1 MVAAA
6 RALFRGRRLPPR
18 SLPEAGAGLGFTGR
32 DKPRSAK
39 FRISRSRRIDAMSF
53 TEPHH
58 PNEPDSEPELE
69 ATSQDHSPVPF
80 PGQADDFGLTPKPRD
95 PKVRA
100 QRVDPLLGVDLGGVK
115 IVRLIGEGGMG
126 RVYEAQQ
133 ARPSR
138 TVAVKVIRQGI
149 TSEKTMRRFER
160 EAEFLG
166 KLQHPGIAQIFVV
179 GTYSSDFGDVP
190 FYIMEHLANAKP
202 LTNYAH
208 EQALEL
214 HERVRL
220 FKLVCEAVSHGHD
233 RGIVHRDLK
242 PGNILVDASGS
253 PKVIDFG
260 VARSTDSDLALES
273 MKTDTGQMIGTVQY
287 MAPEQFG
294 PDPDDLDGRAD
305 VYSLGVVLY
314 ELLSGSPPY
323 SVKKKALHEASR
335 VVCEEVPAPLRAVSK
350 AIPRDISAIAE
361 RALQK
366 DRRDRYHTAGELAA
380 DLGRFLDGKP
390 VKAQPSSVLG
400 RLLFPRPL
408 RKLVTRR
415 TGLVLIS
422 GAVLAV
428 GFNGLIGS
436 RLPDFEGYW
445 PETAQLKA
453 SAAWTPTSLKVREGE
468 FYRLTVTGSCK
479 DNAGVTFGPE
489 GTAPEDLRSLLG
501 PPEKL
506 PETTAREAFVQ
517 NLPRRLL
524 LARIHDSRILLPVG
538 PSLTFVAPW
547 SGPLSFRVNHE
558 TESPQAVTGDL
569 RVKLERVSKP
579 ALVDKA
585 GKTTISTRVSTTK
598 YLLFEPE
605 GIRWQY
611 SDFQSAL
618 EEPDYPVLLNG
629 IAWWPLPDKPNTQG
643 WRELTEKTRTPL
655 LKTREF
661 AWAADPKSPKPK
673 VTVVSAPGD
682 AVYPKGPSPG
692 QPGLTF
698 SGTTSSSNAVECV
711 IAAPGNP
718 HP

>member
-6 RALFRGRRLPPR
+6 RSPYRGRTLPPR
-18 SLPEAGAGLGFTGR
+18 CLPEAGEMLSFTGTGKS
-32 DKPRSAK
+32 KPATFRSN
-39 FRISRSRRIDAMSF
+39 AMSF
-53 TEPHH
+53 TEPQD
-58 PNEPDSEPELE
+58 PNQSEPESE
-69 ATSQDHSPVPF
+69 SQVQGPVPF
-80 PGQADDFGLTPKPRD
+80 PGQGDDFGLTPKPRE
-95 PKVRA
+95 PKVKT

-190 FYIMEHLANAKP
+190 FYVMEHLADAKP

-208 EQALEL
+208 EQGLEL

-220 FKLVCEAVSHGHD
+220 FKLVCEAVAHGHD

-242 PGNILVDASGS
+242 PGNILVDANGS

-260 VARSTDSDLALES
+260 VARSTDSNLTLES
-273 MKTDTGQMIGTVQY
+273 MKTDTGQLIGTVQY
-287 MAPEQFG
+287 MSPEQFG

-335 VVCEEVPAPLRAVSK
+335 VVCEEVPPPLRSVAKV
-350 AIPRDISAIAE
+350 IPRDISAIAE

-366 DRRDRYHTAGELAA
+366 DRRHRYYTAGELAA

-400 RLLFPRPL
+400 QILFPRPL

-415 TGLVLIS
+415 TGLVLLS
-422 GAVLAV
+422 GALLAV
-428 GFNGLIGS
+428 GFNRLGGS
-436 RLPDFEGYW
+436 RVLDFERYW
-445 PETAQLKA
+445 PQSTQLKA
-453 SAAWTPTSLKVREGE
+453 SAAWTPTNLSVREGN
-468 FYRLTVTGSCK
+468 FYRLRVNGACK
-479 DNAGVTFGPE
+479 DSSGATFGPE
-489 GTAPEDLRSLLG
+489 GTAPQELRSLLG
-501 PPEKL
+501 PAPDLAKDA
-506 PETTAREAFVQ
+506 AREAFVG
-517 NLPRRLL
+517 NLPRRMLI
-524 LARIHDSRILLPVG
+524 ARIRDSRIVIPVG
-538 PSLTFVAPW
+538 RELTFVAPW
-547 SGPLSFRVNHE
+547 SGPISFRINDE
-558 TESPQAVTGDL
+558 TESPKAVTGDL
-569 RVKLERVSKP
+569 RVTLERIMHP
-579 ALVDKA
+579 ALLDSD
-585 GKTTISTRVSTTK
+585 GKTTIATHVGKTK
-598 YLLFEPE
+598 YLLFKPK
-605 GIRWQY
+605 GIHWQFTSY
-611 SDFQSAL
+611 QSAL
-618 EEPDYPVLLNG
+618 EEPEYPTLLNG
-629 IAWWPLPDKPNTQG
+629 IAWWPLPDKPNTEG
-643 WRELTEKTRTPL
+643 WREMTLKSHTPL
-655 LKTREF
+655 LKTEAF
-661 AWAADPKSPKPK
+661 AWAANPNGPKPHVAVLSANSSA
-673 VTVVSAPGD
+673 VTAG
-682 AVYPKGPSPG
+682 GPSPE

-698 SGTTSSSNAVECV
+698 TSNASHPHRVDCV
-711 IAAPGNP
+711 ISNHRLANQ
-718 HP
+718 

>member
-6 RALFRGRRLPPR
+6 RSPYRGRTLPPR
-18 SLPEAGAGLGFTGR
+18 CLPEAGAILGFTGTGKS
-32 DKPRSAK
+32 KPATFRSN
-39 FRISRSRRIDAMSF
+39 AMSF
-53 TEPHH
+53 TEPQD
-58 PNEPDSEPELE
+58 PNQPEPESE
-69 ATSQDHSPVPF
+69 SQDQGPVPF
-80 PGQADDFGLTPKPRD
+80 PGQGDDFGLTPKPRE

-138 TVAVKVIRQGI
+138 KVAVKVIRQGI

-190 FYIMEHLANAKP
+190 FYVMEHLADAKP

-208 EQALEL
+208 EQGLEL

-220 FKLVCEAVSHGHD
+220 FKLVCEAVAHGHD

-242 PGNILVDASGS
+242 PGNILVDANGG

-260 VARSTDSDLALES
+260 VARSTDSNLTLES
-273 MKTDTGQMIGTVQY
+273 MKTDTGQLIGTVQY
-287 MAPEQFG
+287 MSPEQFG

-335 VVCEEVPAPLRAVSK
+335 VVCEEVPPPLRSVAKV
-350 AIPRDISAIAE
+350 IPRDISAIAE

-366 DRRDRYHTAGELAA
+366 DRRHRYYTAGELAA

-400 RLLFPRPL
+400 QILFPRPL

-415 TGLVLIS
+415 TGLVLLS
-422 GAVLAV
+422 GALLAV
-428 GFNGLIGS
+428 GLNRLGGS
-436 RLPDFEGYW
+436 RVLDFEGFW
-445 PETAQLKA
+445 PQRAKLKA
-453 SAAWTPTSLKVREGE
+453 SAAWTPTNLSVREGN
-468 FYRLTVTGSCK
+468 FYRLRVTGACK
-479 DNAGVTFGPE
+479 DSSGVAFGPE

-501 PPEKL
+501 PAPDLAKDA
-506 PETTAREAFVQ
+506 AREAFVGS
-517 NLPRRLL
+517 LPRRMLIG
-524 LARIHDSRILLPVG
+524 RVRDSRITLPVG
-538 PSLTFVAPW
+538 EQLTFVAPW
-547 SGPLSFRVNHE
+547 TGSLSFRVNHE

-569 RVKLERVSKP
+569 GVTLERVIHP
-579 ALVDKA
+579 ALVDSD
-585 GKTTISTRVSTTK
+585 GKTTIATHVGKTK

-605 GIRWQY
+605 GIRWQFTSY
-611 SDFQSAL
+611 QSAL
-618 EEPDYPVLLNG
+618 EEPEYPTLLNG
-629 IAWWPLPDKPNTQG
+629 IAWWPIPDKPNTEG
-643 WRELTEKTRTPL
+643 WRELTLKSHTPL
-655 LKTREF
+655 LKTAAF
-661 AWAADPKSPKPK
+661 AWAASSNGPKPQ
-673 VTVVSAPGD
+673 VAVLSANSSAVSAG
-682 AVYPKGPSPG
+682 GPSPD

-698 SGTTSSSNAVECV
+698 TGSSQTPRLIECV
-711 IAAPGNP
+711 ISLPTSSNP
-718 HP
+718 

>member
-6 RALFRGRRLPPR
+6 RSPYRGRTLPPR
-18 SLPEAGAGLGFTGR
+18 CLPEARAIFRFTGTGKS
-32 DKPRSAK
+32 KPATFRSN
-39 FRISRSRRIDAMSF
+39 AMSF
-53 TEPHH
+53 TEPQDTDQ
-58 PNEPDSEPELE
+58 PEPESE
-69 ATSQDHSPVPF
+69 SQVQGPVPF
-80 PGQADDFGLTPKPRD
+80 PGQGDDFGLTPKPRE

-138 TVAVKVIRQGI
+138 KVAVKVIRQGI

-190 FYIMEHLANAKP
+190 FYVMEHLADAKP

-208 EQALEL
+208 EQGLEL

-220 FKLVCEAVSHGHD
+220 FKLVCEAVAHGHD

-242 PGNILVDASGS
+242 PGNILVDANGS

-287 MAPEQFG
+287 MSPEQFG

-335 VVCEEVPAPLRAVSK
+335 VVCEEVPPPLRTVSK
-350 AIPRDISAIAE
+350 AMPRDISAIAE

-366 DRRDRYHTAGELAA
+366 DRRRRYHTAGELAA

-390 VKAQPSSVLG
+390 VKAQPQGMLDRIWG
-400 RLLFPRPL
+400 RGQLSKPIS
-408 RKLVTRR
+408 RR
-415 TGLVLIS
+415 AGLVLIS
-422 GAVLAV
+422 GGICAV
-428 GFNGLIGS
+428 GLSRFVGS
-436 RLPDFEGYW
+436 RVLDFEGYW
-445 PETAQLKA
+445 PETVQIAL
-453 SAAWTPTSLKVREGE
+453 SAAWTPTNLNVREGE
-468 FYRLTVTGSCK
+468 FYRLTAIGTCK
-479 DNAGVTFGPE
+479 DNSGATFGPE
-489 GTAPEDLRSLLG
+489 GTAPEELRSLLG
-501 PPEKL
+501 PP
-506 PETTAREAFVQ
+506 PELAKDRASEAFVG
-517 NLPRRLL
+517 NLPRRMLI
-524 LARIHDSRILLPVG
+524 ARIRDSRILIPVG
-538 PSLTFVAPW
+538 RELTFVAPW
-547 SGPLSFRVNHE
+547 SGPMSFRVNDE
-558 TESPQAVTGDL
+558 TEAPQAVTGDL
-569 RVKLERVSKP
+569 RVTLEKVSHP
-579 ALVDKA
+579 ALADKD

-605 GIRWQY
+605 GIRWKF
-611 SDFQSAL
+611 SGVQSAL
-618 EEPDYPVLLNG
+618 DEPDYPVLLNG
-629 IAWWPLPDKPNTQG
+629 IAWWPLPDKPNTEG
-643 WRELTEKTRTPL
+643 WRELMEKTRTPL

-661 AWAADPKSPKPK
+661 AWAAGPNGPKPN
-673 VTVVSAPGD
+673 VTMLSAGSSVVTATGATP
-682 AVYPKGPSPG
+682 A

-698 SGTTSSSNAVECV
+698 TGDHKDSVLNTCV
-711 IAAPGNP
+711 LS
-718 HP
+718 H

>member
-1 MVAAA
+1 M
-6 RALFRGRRLPPR
+6 
-18 SLPEAGAGLGFTGR
+18 GFTGTGKS
-32 DKPRSAK
+32 KPTTFRSN
-39 FRISRSRRIDAMSF
+39 AMSF
-53 TEPHH
+53 TEPHDA
-58 PNEPDSEPELE
+58 NEPEPELE
-69 ATSQDHSPVPF
+69 AGSQDHGPVPF
-80 PGQADDFGLTPKPRD
+80 PGQADDFGLTPKPRE

-166 KLQHPGIAQIFVV
+166 KLQHPGIAQIYVV

-190 FYIMEHLANAKP
+190 FYVMEHLANAKP

-208 EQALEL
+208 EQGLEL

-220 FKLVCEAVSHGHD
+220 FKLVCEAVAHGHD

-242 PGNILVDASGS
+242 PGNILVDANGS

-260 VARSTDSDLALES
+260 VARSTDSNLTLES
-273 MKTDTGQMIGTVQY
+273 MKTDTGQLIGTVQY
-287 MAPEQFG
+287 MSPEQFG

-335 VVCEEVPAPLRAVSK
+335 VVCEEVPPPLRAVDK
-350 AIPRDISAIAE
+350 VIPRDISAIAE

-366 DRRDRYHTAGELAA
+366 DRRHRYYTAGELAA

-390 VKAQPSSVLG
+390 VKAQPRGMLDRVWHRGQLSKPIS
-400 RLLFPRPL
+400 
-408 RKLVTRR
+408 RR
-415 TGLVLIS
+415 AGLVLIS
-422 GAVLAV
+422 GGILAV
-428 GFNGLIGS
+428 GLSRLSGS
-436 RLPDFEGYW
+436 RVLDFERYW
-445 PETAQLKA
+445 PQSTQLKA
-453 SAAWTPTSLKVREGE
+453 SAAWTPTNLSVREGN

-479 DNAGVTFGPE
+479 DSSGVTFGPE
-489 GTAPEDLRSLLG
+489 GTDPPDPLSLLG
-501 PPEKL
+501 PPVDVHEKRDG
-506 PETTAREAFVQ
+506 PSHGQ
-517 NLPRRLL
+517 IIPRRLL
-524 LARIHDSRILLPVG
+524 IAQIRDSRILLHVG
-538 PSLTFVAPW
+538 KSLTFVAPW
-547 SGPLSFRVNHE
+547 TGPLSFRVNDE
-558 TESPQAVTGDL
+558 AESPQAVTGDL
-569 RVKLERVSKP
+569 RVTLERVTQP

-585 GKTTISTRVSTTK
+585 GKTTISTRVNNTK

-605 GIRWQY
+605 GIRWKF
-611 SDFQSAL
+611 SGVQSAL
-618 EEPDYPVLLNG
+618 DEPDYPVLLNG
-629 IAWWPLPDKPNTQG
+629 IAWWPLPDKPNTEG
-643 WRELTEKTRTPL
+643 WRVLMEKTCTPL

-661 AWAADPKSPKPK
+661 AWAADPKGPKPEIKQVTGDRK
-673 VTVVSAPGD
+673 VNFSVEVEA
-682 AVYPKGPSPG
+682 PSPE
-692 QPGLTF
+692 QFGLRF
-698 SGTTSSSNAVECV
+698 SGPTDNPVVIECV
-711 IAAPGNP
+711 ISSPTSSN
-718 HP
+718 H

>member
-1 MVAAA
+1 VGFAGTGKPHSVQ
-6 RALFRGRRLPPR
+6 FR
-18 SLPEAGAGLGFTGR
+18 SH
-32 DKPRSAK
+32 
-39 FRISRSRRIDAMSF
+39 AMSF
-53 TEPHH
+53 TEPQDA
-58 PNEPDSEPELE
+58 NEPEPDLE
-69 ATSQDHSPVPF
+69 AKSQDRSPVPF
-80 PGQADDFGLTPKPRD
+80 PGQADDFGLTPKPRE

-115 IVRLIGEGGMG
+115 IVKCIGEGGMG
-126 RVYEAQQ
+126 RVYEALQSKP
-133 ARPSR
+133 AR

-190 FYIMEHLANAKP
+190 FYVMEFLANAKP

-242 PGNILVDASGS
+242 PGNILVDANGS

-287 MAPEQFG
+287 MSPEQFG

-335 VVCEEVPAPLRAVSK
+335 VVCEEVPPPLRAVSK

-361 RALQK
+361 RALRK
-366 DRRDRYHTAGELAA
+366 DRRHRYHTAGELAA

-390 VKAQPSSVLG
+390 VKAQPKGMLD
-400 RLLFPRPL
+400 RMW
-408 RKLVTRR
+408 RR
-415 TGLVLIS
+415 GQLSKPISRRAGLVLIS
-422 GAVLAV
+422 GGILAV
-428 GFNGLIGS
+428 GISQLVGS
-436 RLPDFEGYW
+436 RVQDFEGYR
-445 PETAQLKA
+445 PQRAQLKA
-453 SAAWTPTSLKVREGE
+453 SAVWTPTSLSVRAGN
-468 FYRLTVTGSCK
+468 FYKLTAIGTCK
-479 DNAGVTFGPE
+479 DSSGVTFGPE
-489 GTAPEDLRSLLG
+489 GTDPPDPLSLLG
-501 PPEKL
+501 PPADVQEKSDG
-506 PETTAREAFVQ
+506 PSYGQ
-517 NLPRRLL
+517 IIPRRLL
-524 LARIHDSRILLPVG
+524 IAQIRDSRILLPVG
-538 PSLTFVAPW
+538 ADLTFVAPW
-547 SGPLSFRVNHE
+547 TGPLSFRVNDE

-569 RVKLERVSKP
+569 RVTLERVSRP
-579 ALVDKA
+579 TLVDKD
-585 GKTTISTRVSTTK
+585 GRTTISTRVGKTK

-605 GIRWQY
+605 GIRWQF
-611 SDFQSAL
+611 SGVKSAL
-618 EEPDYPVLLNG
+618 DEPDYPVLLNG
-629 IAWWPLPDKPNTQG
+629 IAWWPLPDKPNTEG
-643 WRELTEKTRTPL
+643 WRELMEKNRTPL
-655 LKTREF
+655 LKTRAF
-661 AWAADPKSPKPK
+661 AWAAIPNGPKPHVAVLSANSSA
-673 VTVVSAPGD
+673 VTAG
-682 AVYPKGPSPG
+682 GPSPE
-692 QPGLTF
+692 QPGLMF
-698 SGTTSSSNAVECV
+698 LGSSSKDH
-711 IAAPGNP
+711 IADCSIT
-718 HP
+718 H

>member
-1 MVAAA
+1 MGFAGTGKPHSAT
-6 RALFRGRRLPPR
+6 FR
-18 SLPEAGAGLGFTGR
+18 SH
-32 DKPRSAK
+32 
-39 FRISRSRRIDAMSF
+39 AMSF
-53 TEPHH
+53 TEPQ
-58 PNEPDSEPELE
+58 EPEPESEPM
-69 ATSQDHSPVPF
+69 SQDHGPVPF
-80 PGQADDFGLTPKPRD
+80 PGQGDDFGLTPKPRQA
-95 PKVRA
+95 KVRS

-208 EQALEL
+208 EQGLEL

-242 PGNILVDASGS
+242 PGNILVDANGS

-260 VARSTDSDLALES
+260 VARSTDSDLTLES
-273 MKTDTGQMIGTVQY
+273 LKTDSGHFVGTLQY
-287 MAPEQFG
+287 MSPEQFG

-366 DRRDRYHTAGELAA
+366 DRRHRYHTAGELAA

-390 VKAQPSSVLG
+390 VKATPSSVLG
-400 RLLFPRPL
+400 QILFPKAL

-422 GAVLAV
+422 GALLAV
-428 GFNGLIGS
+428 GFNRLGGS
-436 RLPDFEGYW
+436 RVLDFERYW
-445 PETAQLKA
+445 PQSTQLKA
-453 SAAWTPTSLKVREGE
+453 SAAWTPTELSVREGA
-468 FYRLTVTGSCK
+468 FYRLRVTGSCK
-479 DNAGVTFGPE
+479 DSSGVTFGPE
-489 GTAPEDLRSLLG
+489 GTAPEELRSLLG
-501 PPEKL
+501 PPPDVAKDAARDAFVEKL
-506 PETTAREAFVQ
+506 P
-517 NLPRRLL
+517 RRMLI
-524 LARIHDSRILLPVG
+524 ARIRDSRILIPVG
-538 PSLTFVAPW
+538 RELTFVAPW
-547 SGPLSFRVNHE
+547 SGPMSFRVNHE
-558 TESPQAVTGDL
+558 SESPQALAGDL
-569 RVKLERVSKP
+569 RVTLEKVSRP
-579 ALVDKA
+579 ALVDKD
-585 GKTTISTRVSTTK
+585 GKTTISTRVNKTK

-605 GIRWQY
+605 GIRWQFTSY
-611 SDFQSAL
+611 QSAL
-618 EEPDYPVLLNG
+618 EEPEYPTLLNG
-629 IAWWPLPDKPNTQG
+629 IVWWPLPDKPNTEG
-643 WRELTEKTRTPL
+643 WRGMTLKSHTPL
-655 LKTREF
+655 LKTGAF
-661 AWAADPKSPKPK
+661 AWAADPKGPKPHVAVLSANSSA
-673 VTVVSAPGD
+673 VTAG
-682 AVYPKGPSPG
+682 GPSPE
-692 QPGLTF
+692 QPGLMF
-698 SGTTSSSNAVECV
+698 LGSSSNDR
-711 IAAPGNP
+711 IA
-718 HP
+718 HCSITH

>member
-1 MVAAA
+1 M
-6 RALFRGRRLPPR
+6 
-18 SLPEAGAGLGFTGR
+18 LGFAGTG
-32 DKPRSAK
+32 KPHSATFRSH
-39 FRISRSRRIDAMSF
+39 AMSF
-53 TEPHH
+53 TEPQEHD
-58 PNEPDSEPELE
+58 EPEPESEP
-69 ATSQDHSPVPF
+69 TSQDHGPVPF
-80 PGQADDFGLTPKPRD
+80 PGQGDDFGLTPKPREA
-95 PKVRA
+95 KVRA

-179 GTYSSDFGDVP
+179 GTYSSEYGFDTP
-190 FYIMEHLANAKP
+190 FYVMEFLANAKP

-208 EQALEL
+208 EQGLEL

-242 PGNILVDASGS
+242 PGNILVDANGS

-287 MAPEQFG
+287 MSPEQFG

-335 VVCEEVPAPLRAVSK
+335 VVCEEVPPPLRAVNK
-350 AIPRDISAIAE
+350 TIPRDISAIAE

-366 DRRDRYHTAGELAA
+366 DRRHRYHTAGELAA

-422 GAVLAV
+422 GAVVAV

-445 PETAQLKA
+445 PETAQIKA

-468 FYRLTVTGSCK
+468 FYRLTVTGSCR
-479 DNAGVTFGPE
+479 DNDGVTFGPE

-501 PPEKL
+501 PPEKI
-506 PETTAREAFVQ
+506 PETTAREVFVQ
-517 NLPRRLL
+517 NIPRRML
-524 LARIHDSRILLPVG
+524 LARVQDSRILIPVG
-538 PSLTFVAPW
+538 RELTFVAPW
-547 SGPLSFRVNHE
+547 TGTMSFRVNHA
-558 TESPQAVTGDL
+558 TESPQAVTGDF
-569 RVKLERVSKP
+569 RAKLERVSKP
-579 ALVDKA
+579 VLVDNA
-585 GKTTISTRVSTTK
+585 GKTTISTRVSKTK

-629 IAWWPLPDKPNTQG
+629 IAWWPIPDKPNTEG

-661 AWAADPKSPKPK
+661 AWAADPKGPKP
-673 VTVVSAPGD
+673 VVDLADNNAPGQF
-682 AVYPKGPSPG
+682 VKVVNTNPRE
-692 QPGLTF
+692 QRLVF
-698 SGTTSSSNAVECV
+698 
-711 IAAPGNP
+711 AAPDQAGGVMSCMLSRP
-718 HP
+718 

>member
-6 RALFRGRRLPPR
+6 RAPSRARKLSPRRLPK
-18 SLPEAGAGLGFTGR
+18 AGVILGFAGTG
-32 DKPRSAK
+32 KPHSVQFRSH
-39 FRISRSRRIDAMSF
+39 AMSF
-53 TEPHH
+53 TEPHN
-58 PNEPDSEPELE
+58 PNEPEPDLE
-69 ATSQDHSPVPF
+69 AKSQDRSPVPF

-115 IVRLIGEGGMG
+115 IVKCIGEGGMG
-126 RVYEAQQ
+126 RVYEALQDKP
-133 ARPSR
+133 AR

-179 GTYSSDFGDVP
+179 GTYSSEYGFDTP
-190 FYIMEHLANAKP
+190 FYVMEFLANAKP

-208 EQALEL
+208 ERGLEL
-214 HERVRL
+214 AERVRL

-242 PGNILVDASGS
+242 PGNILVDANGS

-260 VARSTDSDLALES
+260 VARSTDSNLTLES
-273 MKTDTGQMIGTVQY
+273 MKTDTGQLIGTVQY
-287 MAPEQFG
+287 MSPEQFG

-335 VVCEEVPAPLRAVSK
+335 VVCEEVPAPLRSIDK

-366 DRRDRYHTAGELAA
+366 DRRRRYYTAGELAA

-400 RLLFPRPL
+400 QILFPRPL

-415 TGLVLIS
+415 TGLVLLS
-422 GAVLAV
+422 GALLAV
-428 GFNGLIGS
+428 GFNRLGGS
-436 RLPDFEGYW
+436 RVLDFERYW
-445 PETAQLKA
+445 PQSTQLKA
-453 SAAWTPTSLKVREGE
+453 SAAWTPTNLSVREGN
-468 FYRLTVTGSCK
+468 FYRLRVTGACK
-479 DNAGVTFGPE
+479 DSSGVAFGPE
-489 GTAPEDLRSLLG
+489 GTAPEELRSLLG
-501 PPEKL
+501 PAPDLAKDA
-506 PETTAREAFVQ
+506 ARDAFVE
-517 NLPRRLL
+517 NLPRRILL
-524 LARIHDSRILLPVG
+524 GRIRDSRIVIPVG
-538 PSLTFVAPW
+538 RELTFVAPW
-547 SGPLSFRVNHE
+547 SGPVGFRINDE

-569 RVKLERVSKP
+569 RVTLERIMHP
-579 ALVDKA
+579 ALVDSD
-585 GKTTISTRVSTTK
+585 GETTISTHVGKTK

-605 GIRWQY
+605 GIRWQFTSY
-611 SDFQSAL
+611 QSAL
-618 EEPDYPVLLNG
+618 EEPEYPTLLND
-629 IAWWPLPDKPNTQG
+629 IAWWPIPDKPNTEG
-643 WRELTEKTRTPL
+643 WREMTLKSNTPL
-655 LKTREF
+655 LRTRAF
-661 AWAADPKSPKPK
+661 LWAADPHGPKPIVDSTSK
-673 VTVVSAPGD
+673 RTSGGLVRVESTNPREHRLVFTAADQAGGVVSCTVSRP
-682 AVYPKGPSPG
+682 
-692 QPGLTF
+692 
-698 SGTTSSSNAVECV
+698 
-711 IAAPGNP
+711 
-718 HP
+718 

>member
-1 MVAAA
+1 MGFAGTGKPHSVQ
-6 RALFRGRRLPPR
+6 FR
-18 SLPEAGAGLGFTGR
+18 SH
-32 DKPRSAK
+32 
-39 FRISRSRRIDAMSF
+39 AMSF
-53 TEPHH
+53 TEPQE
-58 PNEPDSEPELE
+58 PNEPDLE
-69 ATSQDHSPVPF
+69 AKSQDRSPVPF
-80 PGQADDFGLTPKPRD
+80 PGQADDFGLAPKPRE

-115 IVRLIGEGGMG
+115 IVKLIGEGGMG
-126 RVYEAQQ
+126 RVYEALQDKP
-133 ARPSR
+133 AR

-190 FYIMEHLANAKP
+190 FYVMEFLADAKP

-242 PGNILVDASGS
+242 PGNILVDANGT

-287 MAPEQFG
+287 MSPEQFG

-335 VVCEEVPAPLRAVSK
+335 VVCEEVPPPLRAVSK

-366 DRRDRYHTAGELAA
+366 DRRHRYYTAGELAA

-390 VKAQPSSVLG
+390 VKAQPKGMLDWIW
-400 RLLFPRPL
+400 
-408 RKLVTRR
+408 RR
-415 TGLVLIS
+415 GQLSKPISRRAGLVLIS
-422 GAVLAV
+422 GGILAV
-428 GFNGLIGS
+428 GLSRLVGS
-436 RLPDFEGYW
+436 RVLEFEGYW
-445 PETAQLKA
+445 PEKAQIKA
-453 SAAWTPTSLKVREGE
+453 SAAWTPTNLSVREGN
-468 FYRLTVTGSCK
+468 FYRLRVTGSCQ
-479 DNAGVTFGPE
+479 DSSGATFGPE
-489 GTAPEDLRSLLG
+489 GTDPPNPMSLLG
-501 PPEKL
+501 PPEEIQRK
-506 PETTAREAFVQ
+506 RKGSSYGQ
-517 NLPRRLL
+517 DIPRRLL
-524 LARIHDSRILLPVG
+524 IAQIQDSRILLPVG
-538 PSLTFVAPW
+538 ADLTFVAPW
-547 SGPLSFRVNHE
+547 TGPLSFRVNDE

-569 RVKLERVSKP
+569 RLTLERVSRP
-579 ALVDKA
+579 ALADKD
-585 GKTTISTRVSTTK
+585 GKTTITARVGKTK

-605 GIRWQY
+605 GIRWQF
-611 SDFQSAL
+611 SGVQSAL

-629 IAWWPLPDKPNTQG
+629 IAWWPLPDKPNTEG
-643 WRELTEKTRTPL
+643 WLALMQKNRAPL
-655 LKTREF
+655 LKTRAF
-661 AWAADPKSPKPK
+661 AWAADPKGPKPEIKQVTGDKK
-673 VTVVSAPGD
+673 VNFFVEVEA
-682 AVYPKGPSPG
+682 PSPE
-692 QPGLTF
+692 QSGLRF
-698 SGTTSSSNAVECV
+698 SGPTGNPVVVEC
-711 IAAPGNP
+711 IFAKTSGAQK
-718 HP
+718 

>member
-1 MVAAA
+1 MGFAGTGKPHSVQ
-6 RALFRGRRLPPR
+6 FR
-18 SLPEAGAGLGFTGR
+18 SH
-32 DKPRSAK
+32 
-39 FRISRSRRIDAMSF
+39 AMSF
-53 TEPHH
+53 TEPQE
-58 PNEPDSEPELE
+58 PNEPEPESE
-69 ATSQDHSPVPF
+69 SQVQGPVPF
-80 PGQADDFGLTPKPRD
+80 PGQGDDFGLTPKPRE
-95 PKVRA
+95 PKIKS

-190 FYIMEHLANAKP
+190 FYVMEHLANAKP

-208 EQALEL
+208 EQGLEL

-220 FKLVCEAVSHGHD
+220 FKLVCEAVAHGHD

-242 PGNILVDASGS
+242 PGNILVDANGS

-260 VARSTDSDLALES
+260 VARSTDSNLTLES
-273 MKTDTGQMIGTVQY
+273 MKTDTGQLIGTVQY
-287 MAPEQFG
+287 MSPEQFG

-335 VVCEEVPAPLRAVSK
+335 VVCEEVPLPLRSVAK

-366 DRRDRYHTAGELAA
+366 DPRHRYYTAGELAA

-400 RLLFPRPL
+400 QILFPRPL

-415 TGLVLIS
+415 TGLVLLS
-422 GAVLAV
+422 GALLAV
-428 GFNGLIGS
+428 GFNRLGGS
-436 RLPDFEGYW
+436 RVLDFERYW
-445 PETAQLKA
+445 PQSTQLKA
-453 SAAWTPTSLKVREGE
+453 SAAWTPTNLNVREGN
-468 FYRLTVTGSCK
+468 FYRLRVTGAGK
-479 DNAGVTFGPE
+479 DSSGATFGPE
-489 GTAPEDLRSLLG
+489 GTAPEELRSLLG
-501 PPEKL
+501 PP
-506 PETTAREAFVQ
+506 PELAKDRASEAFVG
-517 NLPRRLL
+517 NLPRRMLI
-524 LARIHDSRILLPVG
+524 ARIRDSRILIPVG
-538 PSLTFVAPW
+538 RELTFVAPW
-547 SGPLSFRVNHE
+547 SGPMSFRVNDE
-558 TESPQAVTGDL
+558 TEAPQAVTGDL
-569 RVKLERVSKP
+569 RVTLEKVFRP
-579 ALVDKA
+579 ALADKD
-585 GKTTISTRVSTTK
+585 GKTTISTRVSKTK

-605 GIRWQY
+605 GIRWKF
-611 SDFQSAL
+611 SGVQSAL
-618 EEPDYPVLLNG
+618 DEPDYPVLLNG
-629 IAWWPLPDKPNTQG
+629 IAWWPLPDKPNTEG
-643 WRELTEKTRTPL
+643 WRELMEKTRTPL
-655 LKTREF
+655 LKTRQF
-661 AWAADPKSPKPK
+661 AWAADPNGPKPN
-673 VTVVSAPGD
+673 VTMLSAGSSIVTATGATP
-682 AVYPKGPSPG
+682 A

-698 SGTTSSSNAVECV
+698 TGDPKDSMLNTCV
-711 IAAPGNP
+711 LS
-718 HP
+718 H

>member
-1 MVAAA
+1 
-6 RALFRGRRLPPR
+6 
-18 SLPEAGAGLGFTGR
+18 
-32 DKPRSAK
+32 
-39 FRISRSRRIDAMSF
+39 MSF
-53 TEPHH
+53 TEPQ
-58 PNEPDSEPELE
+58 EPEPESEP
-69 ATSQDHSPVPF
+69 TSQDHGPVPF
-80 PGQADDFGLTPKPRD
+80 PGQGDDFGLTPKPRD

-100 QRVDPLLGVDLGGVK
+100 YRVDPLLGVDLGGVE
-115 IVRLIGEGGMG
+115 IVKLIGEGGMG

-179 GTYSSDFGDVP
+179 GTYSSEYGFDTP
-190 FYIMEHLANAKP
+190 FYVMEFLANAKP

-208 EQALEL
+208 EQGLEL

-242 PGNILVDASGS
+242 PGNILVDANGS

-287 MAPEQFG
+287 MSPEQFG

-335 VVCEEVPAPLRAVSK
+335 VVCEEVPPPLRAVNK
-350 AIPRDISAIAE
+350 TIPRDISAIAE

-366 DRRDRYHTAGELAA
+366 DRRHRYHTAGELAA

-390 VKAQPSSVLG
+390 VKAQPSGVLRKF
-400 RLLFPRPL
+400 RLLWQLSKPIS
-408 RKLVTRR
+408 RR
-415 TGLVLIS
+415 AGLVLIS
-422 GAVLAV
+422 GAILV
-428 GFNGLIGS
+428 GGLNQFGRS
-436 RLPDFEGYW
+436 WLPDFEGYW
-445 PETAQLKA
+445 PETAQIKA
-453 SAAWTPTSLKVREGE
+453 SAAWTSTNLSVREGN
-468 FYRLTVTGSCK
+468 FYRLSVTGSCK
-479 DNAGVTFGPE
+479 DSSGMTFGPE
-489 GTAPEDLRSLLG
+489 GTDPPDPMSLLG
-501 PPEKL
+501 PPAEVLNK
-506 PETTAREAFVQ
+506 RIGNSYGQ
-517 NLPRRLL
+517 DIPRRLL
-524 LARIHDSRILLPVG
+524 IAQIRDSRILLPVG

-547 SGPLSFRVNHE
+547 TGPLSFRVNHE

-569 RVKLERVSKP
+569 RVTLERVFRP
-579 ALVDKA
+579 ALVDKD
-585 GKTTISTRVSTTK
+585 GKTTIATRVGKTK

-605 GIRWQY
+605 GIRWKF
-611 SDFQSAL
+611 SGVQSAL
-618 EEPDYPVLLNG
+618 DEPDYPVLLNG
-629 IAWWPLPDKPNTQG
+629 IAWWPLPDKPNTEG
-643 WRELTEKTRTPL
+643 WRELMEKSRTPL

-661 AWAADPKSPKPK
+661 AWAADPNGPKPRVSVLSSNSSA
-673 VTVVSAPGD
+673 VTAG
-682 AVYPKGPSPG
+682 GPSPE

-698 SGTTSSSNAVECV
+698 TSNASRPHRVDCV
-711 IAAPGNP
+711 ISTHRLARY
-718 HP
+718 

>member
-6 RALFRGRRLPPR
+6 RAPSRARKLSPR
-18 SLPEAGAGLGFTGR
+18 FLPEAGAILGFAGTG
-32 DKPRSAK
+32 KPHSATFRSH
-39 FRISRSRRIDAMSF
+39 AMSF
-53 TEPHH
+53 TEPQ
-58 PNEPDSEPELE
+58 EPEPESEPM
-69 ATSQDHSPVPF
+69 SQDHGPVPF
-80 PGQADDFGLTPKPRD
+80 PGQGDDFGLTPRPREA
-95 PKVRA
+95 KVRSH
-100 QRVDPLLGVDLGGVK
+100 RVDPLLGVDLGGVK

-190 FYIMEHLANAKP
+190 FYVMEHLADAKP

-208 EQALEL
+208 EQGLEL

-220 FKLVCEAVSHGHD
+220 FKLVCEAVAHGHD

-242 PGNILVDASGS
+242 PGNILVDANGS

-260 VARSTDSDLALES
+260 VARSTDSNLTLES
-273 MKTDTGQMIGTVQY
+273 MKTDTGQLIGTVQY
-287 MAPEQFG
+287 MSPEQFG

-335 VVCEEVPAPLRAVSK
+335 VVCEEVPPPLRSVAKV
-350 AIPRDISAIAE
+350 IPRDISAIAE

-366 DRRDRYHTAGELAA
+366 DRRHRYYTAGELAA

-400 RLLFPRPL
+400 QILFPRPL

-415 TGLVLIS
+415 TGLVLLS
-422 GAVLAV
+422 GSLLAV
-428 GFNGLIGS
+428 GFNRLGGS
-436 RLPDFEGYW
+436 RVLDFERYW
-445 PETAQLKA
+445 PQSTQLKA
-453 SAAWTPTSLKVREGE
+453 SAAWTPTKLSVREGN
-468 FYRLTVTGSCK
+468 FYKLRVTGACK
-479 DNAGVTFGPE
+479 DSSGVAFGPD
-489 GTAPEDLRSLLG
+489 GTAPEELRSLLG
-501 PPEKL
+501 PP
-506 PETTAREAFVQ
+506 PELAKDRASEAFVG
-517 NLPRRLL
+517 NLPRRMLI
-524 LARIHDSRILLPVG
+524 ARIRDSRILIPVG
-538 PSLTFVAPW
+538 RELTFMAAW
-547 SGPLSFRVNHE
+547 SGPMSFRVNDE

-569 RVKLERVSKP
+569 GVTLERVFRP
-579 ALVDKA
+579 ALVDKD
-585 GKTTISTRVSTTK
+585 GKTTISTRVNKTK

-605 GIRWQY
+605 GIRWQFTSY
-611 SDFQSAL
+611 QSAL
-618 EEPDYPVLLNG
+618 EEPEYPTLLNG
-629 IAWWPLPDKPNTQG
+629 VAWWPLPDKPNTEG
-643 WRELTEKTRTPL
+643 WRELTLKSLTPL
-655 LKTREF
+655 LKTRAF
-661 AWAADPKSPKPK
+661 AWAAVPS
-673 VTVVSAPGD
+673 
-682 AVYPKGPSPG
+682 GPSLQITHPF
-692 QPGLTF
+692 GLAAT
-698 SGTTSSSNAVECV
+698 SRVTAISPSTTTRALCFEESSTAGSIAECTLSR
-711 IAAPGNP
+711 
-718 HP
+718 H